1 MAFSLQRFWL
11 KLQFGAAQRIRV
23 YQKLNRFLSSSVSLR
38 QALEIMYQHA
48 SEDGRK
54 PKNPTAVI
62 LLQWLRSVKNGQS
75 FGQAIQGW
83 VPDGDRLV
91 IEGGEAAGNL
101 PQSIERAVLI
111 SESLRLIVSTILGG
125 IAYPV
130 MLFLAAIGFLIF
142 FGTTVIP
149 QFEEILPREEWTGIA
164 AQMSVMSDFVQYGM
178 VWVLLAIAALGV
190 LISATMTKWTGPLR
204 KKFDKYPPWSL
215 YRLVIGAGFMLTVS
229 GMIRAGIAVP
239 KILTMLQRGASPW
252 YVEKLSKTLYQV
264 KNGHNLGE
272 ALYRTG
278 FNFPDKDTVADLR
291 AYANLNKFD
300 ETLQRLGEEWL
311 GDAIKRIKAQMA
323 VLFMTCLLFFGGVF
337 FWIAGGIFSLVNQVQ
352 AVAQ

>member
-101 PQSIERAVLI
+101 PQAIERAVLI

-130 MLFLAAIGFLIF
+130 MLFVAAIGFLIF

-178 VWVLLAIAALGV
+178 VWVLLALAALGI
-190 LISATMTKWTGPLR
+190 LIGATMTKWTGPLR

-215 YRLVIGAGFMLTVS
+215 YRLVTGAGFMLTVS

-291 AYANLNKFD
+291 SYANLSKFD

-311 GDAIKRIKAQMA
+311 DDAIKRIKAQMA

>member
-54 PKNPTAVI
+54 PKAPTAVI

-111 SESLRLIVSTILGG
+111 SESLRLIVSTIVSG

-142 FGTTVIP
+142 FGTAVIP
-149 QFEEILPREEWTGIA
+149 QFEEILPREEWTGVA
-164 AQMSVMSDFVQYGM
+164 GQMSVMSDFVQNGM
-178 VWVLLAIAALGV
+178 IWVLLALVALGI
-190 LISATMTKWTGPLR
+190 LIAATMTKWTGPLR
-204 KKFDKYPPWSL
+204 ARFDRYPPWSL

-239 KILTMLQRGASPW
+239 KILSMLQRGASPW
-252 YVEKLSKTLYQV
+252 YVEKLSKTLFQV

-278 FNFPDKDTVADLR
+278 FNFPDKETVADLR

-352 AVAQ
+352 SVAQ

>member
-1 MAFSLQRFWL
+1 MANSLQRTWL
-11 KLQFGAAQRIRV
+11 KLHFGAAQRIRV

-48 SEDGRK
+48 TEDGRK
-54 PKNPTAVI
+54 PKAPLGII
-62 LLQWLRSVKNGQS
+62 LLEWLRLVKNGQT
-75 FGQAIQGW
+75 FGHAIQGW

-101 PQSIERAVLI
+101 PQAIERAVMI
-111 SESLRLIVSTILGG
+111 SESLRLIISTIVAG
-125 IAYPV
+125 IAYPI
-130 MLFLAAIGFLIF
+130 MLFFAAVGFLIF

-149 QFEEILPREEWTGIA
+149 QFEEILPREQWTGIA
-164 AQMSVMSDFVQYGM
+164 GQMSVMSDFVRNGLL
-178 VWVLLAIAALGV
+178 WVMIAMAALGL
-190 LISATMTKWTGPLR
+190 LIGASMTKWTGSMR
-204 KKFDKYPPWSL
+204 ARFDRYPPWSL

-229 GMIRAGIAVP
+229 GMIKAGIAVP

-252 YVEKLSKTLYQV
+252 YVERLSKTLFQV

-278 FNFPDKDTVADLR
+278 FNFPDKETVSDLR
-291 AYANLNKFD
+291 SYANLNKFD

-311 GDAIKRIKAQMA
+311 GDAIKRIKAQMS
-323 VLFMTCLLFFGGVF
+323 VLFMTCLLFFGCVF

-352 AVAQ
+352 SVAQ

>member
-1 MAFSLQRFWL
+1 MAFNFQRFWL

-23 YQKLNRFLSSSVSLR
+23 YQKLNRFLSSSVSLSR
-38 QALEIMYQHA
+38 ALEIMYQHA

-54 PKNPTAVI
+54 PNDPTAVI
-62 LLQWLRSVKNGQS
+62 LLHWIRSVKNGQS

-101 PQSIERAVLI
+101 PQAIERAVLI
-111 SESLRLIVSTILGG
+111 SESLRLIVSTIVTG
-125 IAYPV
+125 IGYPV
-130 MLFLAAIGFLIF
+130 MLFLAAVGFMIF
-142 FGTTVIP
+142 FGTSVIP

-164 AQMSVMSDFVQYGM
+164 GQMSVLSDFVQNGLI
-178 VWVLLAIAALGV
+178 WVLLALAALGV
-190 LISATMTKWTGPLR
+190 LIAATMTKWTGSLR
-204 KKFDKYPPWSL
+204 VKFDKYPPWSL

-229 GMIRAGIAVP
+229 GMIRSGIAVP
-239 KILTMLQRGASPW
+239 KILVMLQRGSSPW
-252 YVEKLSKTLYQV
+252 YVEKLSKTLFQV
-264 KNGHNLGE
+264 KNGNNLGE

-278 FNFPDKDTVADLR
+278 FNFPDKETVADLR
-291 AYANLNKFD
+291 AYASLNKFD
-300 ETLQRLGEEWL
+300 ETLERLGEEWL
-311 GDAIKRIKAQMA
+311 GDAVKRIKAQMA

-352 AVAQ
+352 SVTQ

>member
-11 KLQFGAAQRIRV
+11 KLQFGANQRIRV

-111 SESLRLIVSTILGG
+111 SESLRLIISTIVSG

-130 MLFLAAIGFLIF
+130 LLFLAAIGFLIF

-149 QFEEILPREEWTGIA
+149 QFAEILPRDQWTGIA
-164 AQMSVMSDFVQYGM
+164 GQMSVMSEFVQNGLI
-178 VWVLLAIAALGV
+178 WVLLALAALGI
-190 LISATMTKWTGPLR
+190 LIAATMTKWTGPLR
-204 KKFDKYPPWSL
+204 VKFDKYPPWSI

-239 KILTMLQRGASPW
+239 KILSMLQRGASPW
-252 YVEKLSKTLYQV
+252 YVEKLSKTLFQV

>member
-1 MAFSLQRFWL
+1 MAFSLQRTWL

-54 PKNPTAVI
+54 PKAPVAII
-62 LLQWLRSVKNGQS
+62 LLDWLRQVKNGQS
-75 FGQAIQGW
+75 FGHAIQGW

-101 PQSIERAVLI
+101 PQAIERAVLI
-111 SESLRLIVSTILGG
+111 SESLRLIVTTIMAG
-125 IAYPV
+125 IAYPI
-130 MLFLAAIGFLIF
+130 MLFVAAIGFLFF

-149 QFEEILPREEWTGIA
+149 QFEEILPREEWTGVA
-164 AQMSVMSDFVQYGM
+164 GQMSVMSDFVQNGLI
-178 VWVLLAIAALGV
+178 WVLLVLGVIGVIIAA
-190 LISATMTKWTGPLR
+190 SMTKWTGPIR
-204 KKFDKYPPWSL
+204 NRFDRYPPWSL

-229 GMIRAGIAVP
+229 GMIKAGIAVP
-239 KILTMLQRGASPW
+239 KILTMLQRGAAPW
-252 YVEKLSKTLYQV
+252 YVEKLSRTLYQV

-278 FNFPDKDTVADLR
+278 FNFPDKDTVSDLR
-291 AYANLNKFD
+291 SYANLSKFD

-311 GDAIKRIKAQMA
+311 GDAIKRIKAQMSI
-323 VLFMTCLLFFGGVF
+323 LFMTCLLFFGGVF
-337 FWIAGGIFSLVNQVQ
+337 FWIAGGIFSLVDQVQ
-352 AVAQ
+352 AVAK

>member
-54 PKNPTAVI
+54 PKNPTAQI
-62 LLQWLRSVKNGQS
+62 LIQWLRSVKNGQS

-111 SESLRLIVSTILGG
+111 SESLRLIISTIVSG

-149 QFEEILPREEWTGIA
+149 QFEEILPREEWTGVA
-164 AQMSVMSDFVQYGM
+164 YQMSVMSDFVQNGM
-178 VWVLLAIAALGV
+178 VWVLLLLVALGS
-190 LISATMTKWTGPLR
+190 LIAATMTKWTGPIR
-204 KKFDKYPPWSL
+204 ARFDKYPPWSL

-229 GMIRAGIAVP
+229 GMIKAGIAVP
-239 KILTMLQRGASPW
+239 KILSMLQRGASPW
-252 YVEKLSKTLYQV
+252 YVEKLSKTLFQV

>member
-54 PKNPTAVI
+54 PKNPTAQI
-62 LLQWLRSVKNGQS
+62 LIQWLRSVKNGQS

-111 SESLRLIVSTILGG
+111 SESLRLIISTIVSG

-149 QFEEILPREEWTGIA
+149 QFEEILPREEWTGVA
-164 AQMSVMSDFVQYGM
+164 YQMSVMSDFVQNGM
-178 VWVLLAIAALGV
+178 VWVLLLLVALGG
-190 LISATMTKWTGPLR
+190 LIAATMTKWTGSIR
-204 KKFDKYPPWSL
+204 ARFDKYPPWSL

-229 GMIRAGIAVP
+229 GMIKAGIAVP
-239 KILTMLQRGASPW
+239 KILSMLQRGASPW
-252 YVEKLSKTLYQV
+252 YVEKLSKTLFQV

>member
-54 PKNPTAVI
+54 PKNPTALI

-101 PQSIERAVLI
+101 PQAIERAVLI
-111 SESLRLIVSTILGG
+111 SESLRLIISTIVGG
-125 IAYPV
+125 LAYPV
-130 MLFLAAIGFLIF
+130 MLFVAAIGFLFF
-142 FGTTVIP
+142 FGTEVIP
-149 QFEEILPREEWTGIA
+149 QFEEILPRDQWEGIA
-164 AQMSVMSDFVQYGM
+164 GQMSTMSDFVQNGLI
-178 VWVLLAIAALGV
+178 WVLLVLVVAIVTIA
-190 LISATMTKWTGPLR
+190 ATMTKWTGDLR
-204 KKFDKYPPWSL
+204 AKFDRYPPWSL

-239 KILTMLQRGASPW
+239 KILSMLQRGASPW
-252 YVEKLSKTLYQV
+252 YVEKLSKTLFQV

-278 FNFPDKDTVADLR
+278 FNFPDKETVSDLR
-291 AYANLNKFD
+291 SYANLNKFD

-311 GDAIKRIKAQMA
+311 SDAIKRIKAQMG
-323 VLFMTCLLFFGGVF
+323 VLFMTCLIFFGGVF
-337 FWIAGGIFSLVNQVQ
+337 FWIAGGIFSLVDQVQ
-352 AVAQ
+352 SVAQ

>member
-178 VWVLLAIAALGV
+178 VWVLLALAALGI
-190 LISATMTKWTGPLR
+190 LISATMTKWTGPIR

>member
-1 MAFSLQRFWL
+1 MAFSFQRFWL

-54 PKNPTAVI
+54 PKAPTAVI

-111 SESLRLIVSTILGG
+111 SESLRLIVSTIVSG

-142 FGTTVIP
+142 FGTAVIP
-149 QFEEILPREEWTGIA
+149 QFEEILPREEWTGVA
-164 AQMSVMSDFVQYGM
+164 GQMSVMSDFVQNGM
-178 VWVLLAIAALGV
+178 IWVLLALVALGI
-190 LISATMTKWTGPLR
+190 LIAATMTKWTGPLR
-204 KKFDKYPPWSL
+204 ARFDRYPPWSL

-239 KILTMLQRGASPW
+239 KILSMLQRGASPW
-252 YVEKLSKTLYQV
+252 YVEKLSKTLFQV

-278 FNFPDKDTVADLR
+278 FNFPDKETVADLR

-352 AVAQ
+352 SVAQ

>member
-11 KLQFGAAQRIRV
+11 KLQFGATQRIRV

-111 SESLRLIVSTILGG
+111 SESLRLIVSTIVSG

-130 MLFLAAIGFLIF
+130 LLFLAAIGFLIF

-149 QFEEILPREEWTGIA
+149 QFAEILPRDQWTGVA
-164 AQMSVMSDFVQYGM
+164 GQMSVMSDFVQNGLI
-178 VWVLLAIAALGV
+178 WVLLTLAALGI
-190 LISATMTKWTGPLR
+190 LIATTMTKWTGNLR
-204 KKFDKYPPWSL
+204 VKFDRYPPWSI

-239 KILTMLQRGASPW
+239 KILSMLQRGASPW
-252 YVEKLSKTLYQV
+252 YVERLSKTLFQV

>member
-111 SESLRLIVSTILGG
+111 SESLRLIVSTIISG

-178 VWVLLAIAALGV
+178 VWVLLALAALGI
-190 LISATMTKWTGPLR
+190 LIAATMTKWTGPIR
-204 KKFDKYPPWSL
+204 KKFDRYPPWSL